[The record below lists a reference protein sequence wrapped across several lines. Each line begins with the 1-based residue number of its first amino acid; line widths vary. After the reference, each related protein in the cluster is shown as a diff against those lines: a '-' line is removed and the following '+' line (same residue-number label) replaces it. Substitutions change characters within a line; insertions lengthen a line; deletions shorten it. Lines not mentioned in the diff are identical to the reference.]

1 MTSKQPAPNV
11 QGVSFPNPLNEVIDA
26 AREKNAE
33 DLIVLDLR
41 NSSAFTDFFVICS
54 GRSQKQV
61 RAIAEGIEIR
71 LKAMGTQ
78 EVHLEGYRVA
88 DWILIDYFDF
98 VVHVFTPETRDFYSL
113 ESLWGSAV
121 RVKL

>member
-33 DLIVLDLR
+33 DLIILDLR

-54 GRSQKQV
+54 GRSRKQV
-61 RAIAEGIEIR
+61 MAIAEGIETR
-71 LKAMGTQ
+71 LKAMGAQ

-88 DWILIDYFDF
+88 DWVLIDCFDF
-98 VVHVFTPETRDFYSL
+98 VIHVFTPETRDFYSL